1 MVIDFTGLRMQS
13 YNMNI
18 SNAKYIKDVDGNNN
32 IVAVVVDGVSMS
44 VPINPDNRHY
54 QAIQEWVAEGNTIEE

>member
-1 MVIDFTGLRMQS
+1 MQS

-18 SNAKYIKDVDGNNN
+18 SNAKYVKDVDGNNN

-54 QAIQEWVAEGNTIEE
+54 KAIQDWVADGNTIEEAS